1 MITGPSAALIVCG
14 VLFFTAGT
22 AGLIRFPDVRSQ
34 LHALTKADNLGLG
47 LIMAGAA
54 LYLGSWST
62 AVLLAIAWVLILGSA
77 SVSAHALAAREASEH
92 DVARAGDEPQ
102 AAPALGESGPVRTTD
117 RPNAAPAVG
126 ESDTTHT
133 VRESGAL
140 RRVGEPG
147 ALDAPN
153 TADQRRPAP

>member
-1 MITGPSAALIVCG
+1 MITGLSALLIVCG

-34 LHALTKADNLGLG
+34 LHALTKADNIGLG

-77 SVSAHALAAREASEH
+77 SVSAHALDGHGAS
-92 DVARAGDEPQ
+92 
-102 AAPALGESGPVRTTD
+102 
-117 RPNAAPAVG
+117 PAVG
-126 ESDTTHT
+126 ESGSART
-133 VRESGAL
+133 VSKSGTA
-140 RRVGEPG
+140 RTAGEPS
-147 ALDAPN
+147 APG
-153 TADQRRPAP
+153 TSDPRRPAS

>member
-1 MITGPSAALIVCG
+1 MITGLSALLIVCG

-62 AVLLAIAWVLILGSA
+62 ALLLAIAWVLILGSA

-92 DVARAGDEPQ
+92 DAARALD
-102 AAPALGESGPVRTTD
+102 GPG
-117 RPNAAPAVG
+117 ASPAVG
-126 ESDTTHT
+126 ESGSART
-133 VRESGAL
+133 VSKPGTARTA
-140 RRVGEPG
+140 GEPR
-147 ALDAPN
+147 APG
-153 TADQRRPAP
+153 TSEPRRPAP

>member
-1 MITGPSAALIVCG
+1 MITGLSAVLIVCG

-62 AVLLAIAWVLILGSA
+62 AVLLAIAWVFILGSA
-77 SVSAHALAAREASEH
+77 SVSAHALAAREATEH
-92 DVARAGDEPQ
+92 DAARTGD
-102 AAPALGESGPVRTTD
+102 GPG
-117 RPNAAPAVG
+117 ASPAVG
-126 ESDTTHT
+126 ESDTSHP
-133 VRESGAL
+133 VSESGTA
-140 RRVGEPG
+140 RMVEEPR
-147 ALDAPN
+147 APG
-153 TADQRRPAP
+153 TSDPRRPAS

>member
-1 MITGPSAALIVCG
+1 MITGLSAVLIVCG

-62 AVLLAIAWVLILGSA
+62 ALLLAIAWVLILGSA
-77 SVSAHALAAREASEH
+77 SVSAQALAAREATEH
-92 DVARAGDEPQ
+92 DAARALD
-102 AAPALGESGPVRTTD
+102 GPG
-117 RPNAAPAVG
+117 ASPAVG
-126 ESDTTHT
+126 ESGSART
-133 VRESGAL
+133 VSK
-140 RRVGEPG
+140 PG
-147 ALDAPN
+147 TAR
-153 TADQRRPAP
+153 TADEPSAPGTSEPRRPAP